1 MMAKF
6 GVQEQLVSIFS
17 IMEAYKQLD
26 NVYLNVVFLLKYF
39 GWNSESLRGLLVSS
53 W

>member
-6 GVQEQLVSIFS
+6 GVQEQLVRIFS

-26 NVYLNVVFLLKYF
+26 NVYLNVVVLLKYF
-39 GWNSESLRGLLVSS
+39 GWNSEFSTLLSVSS